1 MNKEVP
7 AAAASAE
14 LPGAAGALSRLSVPH
29 AGYRRDLACIL
40 LLLALNTA
48 LWAPRAYGPI
58 ELRWDAGVYYVLGT
72 SLAEGKGYRLLNEPG
87 EIRAVQYPPLLP
99 LVIAAHQWA
108 VGTSDPVICGTA
120 LRARPKCQARWH

>member
-14 LPGAAGALSRLSVPH
+14 LPGAAGALSPLSVPH
-29 AGYRRDLACIL
+29 TGYRRDLACIL

-87 EIRAVQYPPLLP
+87 EIRAVKYPPCCHWSLRP
-99 LVIAAHQWA
+99 TSGSRAPPIPPFAARRCDGHGRW
-108 VGTSDPVICGTA
+108 
-120 LRARPKCQARWH
+120 RA